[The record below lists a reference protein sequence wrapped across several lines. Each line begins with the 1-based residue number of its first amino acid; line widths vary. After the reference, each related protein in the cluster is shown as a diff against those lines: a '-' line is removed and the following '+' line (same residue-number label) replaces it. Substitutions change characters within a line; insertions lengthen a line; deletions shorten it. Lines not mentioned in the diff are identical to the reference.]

1 MPFYFYPGGVSVS
14 GLQDKVVNFFDWT
27 VDAHEETRN
36 NMDRNRT
43 FHGRAIYFYKNFLR
57 YQNDTMANMMFDAQA
72 PRAVYDRLNSII
84 TEGNTSFYAAATITH
99 CTGFA
104 FMSFFFR
111 YRRIGAM
118 PTLLIAG
125 AYSTFFTLT
134 NNALY

>member
-1 MPFYFYPGGVSVS
+1 
-14 GLQDKVVNFFDWT
+14 
-27 VDAHEETRN
+27 
-36 NMDRNRT
+36 
-43 FHGRAIYFYKNFLR
+43 
-57 YQNDTMANMMFDAQA
+57 MANMMFDAQA

-84 TEGNTSFYAAATITH
+84 TEGNTSFYAAATLTH

-125 AYSTFFTLT
+125 AYSLFFTQS
-134 NNALY
+134 NNALYSLFVDRPVLAVVRGTKDFGSLAQPVGTHRNRNITYK